1 MSWMQRAKALFQGK
15 KLSEDHRDELEFR
28 LAMRERLNMA
38 QGMSQKE
45 AQREA
50 RRRFG
55 NPVSLS
61 ERMREIDL
69 FVWPSSVRQDLRFGV
84 RTLLKHPGFTAS
96 AVLALALCIGV
107 NTAVFTLYEAVVERS
122 LDARDPGKMV
132 NVALSRS

>member
-1 MSWMQRAKALFQGK
+1 MSWIQRAKALFQGK
-15 KLSEDHRDELEFR
+15 KLSEDHQDELEFH

-55 NPVSLS
+55 NPVSLR
-61 ERMREIDL
+61 EKMREIDL
-69 FVWPSSVRQDLRFGV
+69 FAWPSSVRQDLRFGV

-96 AVLALALCIGV
+96 AALALALGIGV
-107 NTAVFTLYEAVVERS
+107 NTLPCLPCMRP
-122 LDARDPGKMV
+122 L
-132 NVALSRS
+132 